1 MVYKNISYFGNPYIG
16 LFLRTNETHTLVPL
30 DATENFSS
38 EIERFLKTE
47 TFSLSIYSSNLI
59 GIYTAMNS
67 SGIVLPNMV
76 DKKEVEKLKKLESNI
91 YVSSF
96 RFNAFGNNFLVNDN
110 AGIANP
116 DVPKTELKKISD
128 VLGIE
133 IVPRTIAGY
142 KTVGAACVATNKGF
156 LAHYACPDEERKE
169 LESIL
174 KVKGSIGS
182 VNRGTGFIA
191 LGVSANSK
199 GYVCGE
205 STTAFEMGRIEEGLD
220 FIG

>member
-16 LFLRTNETHTLVPL
+16 LFLRTNETHTLIPL
-30 DATENFSS
+30 DATENFAS

-47 TFSLSIYSSNLI
+47 TLSLSIYSSNLI

-67 SGIVLPNMV
+67 SGIILPNMI
-76 DKKEVEKLKKLESNI
+76 DRKEAEKLKKLDLNI
-91 YVSSF
+91 YLSSF
-96 RFNAFGNNFLVNDN
+96 KFNAFGNNFLVNDN

-116 DVPKTELKKISD
+116 DIPKTELKKISD

-133 IVPRTIAGY
+133 IVPMTIAKY

-156 LAHYACPDEERKE
+156 LVHYACPDEERKE

-199 GYVCGE
+199 GYICGE